1 MDGRIIRCNICVIC
15 AEKGVVINDWKCYEF
30 LREWKYGPWICGLME
45 SSLQGLERL
54 FILEGTPR
62 SGKSDLIRTI
72 GEQLV
77 SAGYDI
83 WNMHCASDNSAL
95 DGMVVP
101 LLKVGIIVGTDRYVI
116 EPLLPEVE
124 VQYVN
129 VGEACH
135 LDQLISQQ
143 GNINQLNEQISQ
155 TYQHAY
161 AGFAEALR
169 IHDEWEA
176 LYIVNMDFQ
185 EANVLT
191 TEMIHM
197 LYGDRKLEKE
207 SRVDHRFLG
216 AATPQGAKDCV
227 PNLTEGLKRYLIKG
241 RPGSGKSTMLKKIAA
256 AGTERGYDVEIYHC
270 GFDPNSLDMVI
281 VRDLN
286 FAIFDSTAPHE
297 YFPEG
302 GTDEIVDMY
311 SRCIQPDTDEKLAE
325 AINPIKERYAA
336 QMKRSIQFL
345 TDAKSLQD
353 QLDEIYAPT
362 IDFSLIDSLKGE
374 ILREIIDIAAV
385 CE

>member
-1 MDGRIIRCNICVIC
+1 MTGSIKDFYVGGNTAHGFVS
-15 AEKGVVINDWKCYEF
+15 
-30 LREWKYGPWICGLME
+30 LME

-72 GEQLV
+72 GDQLV

-101 LLKVGIIVGTDRYVI
+101 LLKVGIIVGTDRYII
-116 EPLLPEVE
+116 EPMLPEVE

-135 LDQLISQQ
+135 LDQLITQQ
-143 GNINQLNEQISQ
+143 GSIHQLNEQISQ
-155 TYQHAY
+155 AYQQAY

-176 LYIVNMDFQ
+176 LYIANMDFQ

-191 TEMIHM
+191 KEMIHM

-270 GFDPNSLDMVI
+270 GFDPNSLDMII
-281 VRDLN
+281 VRDVN

-311 SRCIQPDTDEKLAE
+311 SRCIQPGTDEKLEE

-353 QLDEIYAPT
+353 QLDEIYAPS
-362 IDFSLIDSLKGE
+362 IDFSLIDSLKDE
-374 ILREIIDIAAV
+374 IRREIIDIAAV
-385 CE
+385 CD